1 MAGDKEAAF
10 ATLYHIL
17 ETMSRLTAPFTPF
30 MAESMYRNLVCSVDP
45 TAPISV
51 HLTDFPV
58 CDEGM
63 INPELEEN
71 MRALLDVVIQ
81 GRAARAESGLKV
93 RQPLAKMIVSG
104 VTLPQDL
111 CALAADE
118 LNVKAVE
125 FTDDTTAFMTYQ
137 LKPQM
142 RTLGKKYGKLLRAIG
157 EKLNTLDGNEVVK
170 NFEAGNVLTFE
181 LDGTQ
186 VVLEKDDVLTAPMK
200 KPGYVVATDR
210 DVTVALDTNLNDAL
224 IAEGFAREVIS
235 KLQTMRKEAGFE
247 VTDRILVTVKTADEK
262 LAAIVTENTET
273 IKAGVLALDVAL
285 ADAAEGAYTKDWSIN
300 GVDATLSVRK
310 A

>member
-1 MAGDKEAAF
+1 M
-10 ATLYHIL
+10 
-17 ETMSRLTAPFTPF
+17 
-30 MAESMYRNLVCSVDP
+30 
-45 TAPISV
+45 
-51 HLTDFPV
+51 
-58 CDEGM
+58 
-63 INPELEEN
+63 
-71 MRALLDVVIQ
+71 
-81 GRAARAESGLKV
+81 
-93 RQPLAKMIVSG
+93 
-104 VTLPQDL
+104 
-111 CALAADE
+111 
-118 LNVKAVE
+118 
-125 FTDDTTAFMTYQ
+125 
-137 LKPQM
+137 
-142 RTLGKKYGKLLRAIG
+142 
-157 EKLNTLDGNEVVK
+157 K
-170 NFEAGNVLTFE
+170 NFEAGNTLTFE
-181 LDGTQ
+181 LDGTE

-262 LAAIVTENTET
+262 LAAIVTENAET